1 MSSSTRAVFG
11 GGYTPYTNVID
22 YVTIAS
28 TGNAQDFG
36 DLLANSSGMG
46 GTSNKIRGVFTGGYA
61 PSVQNVIQFITIAS
75 TGNSQVFGDLSR
87 NWAYDCTV
95 SDAHG
100 GI

>member
-1 MSSSTRAVFG
+1 
-11 GGYTPYTNVID
+11 
-22 YVTIAS
+22 
-28 TGNAQDFG
+28 
-36 DLLANSSGMG
+36 MG

-75 TGNSQVFGDLSR
+75 TGNSQDFGDLSS